1 MTYPLTRRDLLKHA
15 VASALLPLPLH
26 VLQAGPAAPV
36 EPEHQSGWIIGKMTG
51 AEALVEAL
59 IQEGTLCVFGIPG
72 AQENE
77 LWDTMKCKGLPYLLV
92 TNELSAS
99 YMADGV
105 ARATG
110 HPGVICVV
118 PGPGLTNALSGIGEA
133 LLDSIPMVCIVG
145 DVARGCK
152 YKPFQVHEL
161 PNVALLQP
169 VTKHVF
175 AVEKV
180 EEIPDAVR
188 QAFVLAMAGEP
199 GPVGVVVPYNL
210 LIEKCQ
216 IRSSPLGHLPPV
228 FDEDAFQAAL
238 ALLSNP
244 KLCWGIYAGLGCM
257 DYTDALIQVAEI
269 LQAPVATSVSGKG
282 AIPDCHPLAV
292 GYGYGCYGS
301 CTAEKAF
308 KHVDGVLAIG
318 VRYSEV
324 STAFYA
330 IPKKSHLIQV
340 DINPHNLGKVVKP
353 DVCVAAD
360 AGDFMHRLIAHQ
372 DQIRRPPNQKLLTHI
387 HDWKDANAKCNCS
400 KNYGKCGVD
409 PVQLLCALRRHL
421 CKDALVFVD
430 VTMSEHWF
438 AEMFPVYCPRTYFN
452 PTDNQSMGWSIPAA
466 IGAQRVMPHR
476 QVVTVT
482 GDGCFLMTAIEM
494 STAARCGLPVKFF
507 VLDDQAY
514 HYMQVLQKAAYLR
527 TTATV
532 LAHFDYAAFAH
543 AVGVGYHEIDISCEV
558 GTGVQAALSMPGPVL
573 VCVKTDYGKR
583 PCRWIDTTRKRFTQ
597 ELCTDQKIYFAARL
611 GHRALEHEKCND

>member
-1 MTYPLTRRDLLKHA
+1 MTYPLSRRDLLKHA

-26 VLQAGPAAPV
+26 ALQAAPAAPA
-36 EPEHQSGWIIGKMTG
+36 EPEHQPGWVIGKMTG
-51 AEALVEAL
+51 AEALVETL
-59 IQEGTLCVFGIPG
+59 IQEQTLCVFGIPG

-77 LWDTMKCKGLPYLLV
+77 LWDTMKSKGLPYLLV
-92 TNELSAS
+92 THEMAAA
-99 YMADGV
+99 YAADGC

-110 HPGVICVV
+110 RPGVICVV
-118 PGPGLTNALSGIGEA
+118 PGPGLTNSLTGIGEA

-145 DVARGCK
+145 DVAHGCQ
-152 YKPFQVHEL
+152 YRPFQVHEL

-175 AVEKV
+175 AVDKV

-188 QAFVLAMAGEP
+188 QAFLLAMCGEP
-199 GPVGVVVPYNL
+199 GPVGVVIPYNL

-216 IRSSPLGHLPPV
+216 VRSSPLGHPPLI
-228 FDEDAFQAAL
+228 FDENAFQAAL
-238 ALLSNP
+238 ALLSNC
-244 KLCWGIYAGLGCM
+244 KLKWGIYAGLGCM
-257 DYTDALIQVAEI
+257 DYTDALVQVAEI

-282 AIPDCHPLAV
+282 TIPDCHPLAV
-292 GYGYGCYGS
+292 GYGYAGQGT

-308 KHVDGVLAIG
+308 KHLDGVLAIG
-318 VRYSEV
+318 VKYSEV

-330 IPKKSHLIQV
+330 IPHSAHLIHV
-340 DINPHNLGKVVKP
+340 DINPHNLGAAVKAEI
-353 DVCVAAD
+353 CVAAD
-360 AGDFMHRLIAHQ
+360 AGVFLHRLIENQA
-372 DQIRRPPNQKLLTHI
+372 QIQRPPNPKLTHHI
-387 HDWKDANAKCNCS
+387 QASRENEAKCNS
-400 KNYGKCGVD
+400 SENYGKCGVD
-409 PVQLLCALRRHL
+409 PVQLLFALRHHMG
-421 CKDALVFVD
+421 KDSLLFVD

-466 IGAQRVMPHR
+466 IGAQRVMPLR

-494 STAARCGLPVKFF
+494 CTAAREGLPVKFF
-507 VLDDQAY
+507 ILDDQAY

-543 AVGVGYHEIDISCEV
+543 AVGVGYQEIDVNCEV
-558 GTGVQAALSMPGPVL
+558 GAGVRAALATPGPVL
-573 VCVKTDYGKR
+573 VCVRTDYGKR
-583 PCRWIDTTRKRFTQ
+583 PCRWIETAKARYTKELTTQ
-597 ELCTDQKIYFAARL
+597 QKIRFAARA
-611 GHRALEHEKCND
+611 GHRAIEHKKLND